1 MLEGYTPPL
10 TPGGRSS
17 LVPAPPWHYA
27 GTIFSLSYS
36 LDARV
41 AAGFLPDGF
50 GEATGRAVAHF
61 CEWQA
66 TTDGSELLD
75 PVYAQYKE
83 FFVVI
88 EAERSGAMARFC
100 PFIYVD
106 QDVSM
111 LRGWLQ
117 GLPKKHGSIWLTR
130 SYPLAHPAAAPP
142 AAGTRLGASLAVK
155 DRRLAQAAL
164 TLEGRPGQ
172 RLGFLAGGMFGLD
185 AWAGDPAARRLLRM
199 SAEGH
204 VFGECHAA
212 RAELELLDAPR
223 DELSALRPR
232 SMGEASVSTVAF
244 TVTRVERGA
253 GR

>member
-1 MLEGYTPPL
+1 M
-10 TPGGRSS
+10 
-17 LVPAPPWHYA
+17 
-27 GTIFSLSYS
+27 SYS

-41 AAGFLPDGF
+41 GAGFLPEGF

-83 FFVVI
+83 FFVI
-88 EAERSGAMARFC
+88 LEAERAGAAVRFC

-111 LRGWLQ
+111 MRGWLQ
-117 GLPKKHGSIWLTR
+117 GLPKKHGSVWLTR
-130 SYPLAHPAAAPP
+130 SYPLAHPAAAPVT
-142 AAGTRLGASLAVK
+142 AGTKLGASLAVK
-155 DRRLAQAAL
+155 DRRLAQAVL

-172 RLGFLAGGMFGLD
+172 RLGFLAGGMHGLL
-185 AWAGDPAARRLLRM
+185 AWGEPAARRTVRM
-199 SAEGH
+199 AAEGH

-212 RAELELLDAPR
+212 RAELELFDAPR

-244 TVTRVERGA
+244 TVTRIERG
-253 GR
+253 